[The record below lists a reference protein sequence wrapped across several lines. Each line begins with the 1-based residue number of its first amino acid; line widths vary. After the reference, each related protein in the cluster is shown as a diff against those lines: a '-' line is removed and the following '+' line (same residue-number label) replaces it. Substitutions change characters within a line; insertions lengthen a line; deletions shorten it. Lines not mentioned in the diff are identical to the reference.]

1 MNENKFTLPER
12 SDSFQPFEA
21 PKDYFEAFPNR
32 VSYRIQ
38 AGTKSTKRFD
48 VEFIFRPIAITTI
61 LMVVIGTAILTF
73 YSPTTDKA
81 QSIQSEET
89 LLSYVEQEGILDE
102 LSEEELIEHFSPQP
116 SEINETP
123 VDSLSQEISEELVD
137 EDFIDFESYYEL

>member
-1 MNENKFTLPER
+1 MNKDQFTIQEHAEGH
-12 SDSFQPFEA
+12 QPFDV
-21 PKDYFEAFPNR
+21 PKDYFDAFPNR

-48 VEFIFRPIAITTI
+48 VDFIFRPIAITTI

-89 LLSYVEQEGILDE
+89 LLSYVEQEDILDE
-102 LSEEELIEHFSPQP
+102 LSEEELIEQFSTQP